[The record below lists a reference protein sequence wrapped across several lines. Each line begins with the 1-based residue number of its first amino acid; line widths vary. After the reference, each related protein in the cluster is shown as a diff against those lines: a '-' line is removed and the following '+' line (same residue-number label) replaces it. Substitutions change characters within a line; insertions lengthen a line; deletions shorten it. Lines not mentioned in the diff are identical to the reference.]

1 MDDLLEDS
9 NHLQA
14 AICKEAVETYAI
26 WVSGRQASLSFT
38 LPICIAVPIDLLFIL
53 HSARLPSAQLPKEDI

>member
-14 AICKEAVETYAI
+14 ALCKEAVETSAN
-26 WVSGRQASLSFT
+26 WVPQRQASLSFAF
-38 LPICIAVPIDLLFIL
+38 PIHIVVPIDLLPTL
-53 HSARLPSAQLPKEDI
+53 CPAQLPKDIV

>member
-14 AICKEAVETYAI
+14 ALCKEAVETSANQ
-26 WVSGRQASLSFT
+26 VPQGQASLRFAF
-38 LPICIAVPIDLLFIL
+38 PIRVVVYIDLLPTL
-53 HSARLPSAQLPKEDI
+53 RPALLPEDNI